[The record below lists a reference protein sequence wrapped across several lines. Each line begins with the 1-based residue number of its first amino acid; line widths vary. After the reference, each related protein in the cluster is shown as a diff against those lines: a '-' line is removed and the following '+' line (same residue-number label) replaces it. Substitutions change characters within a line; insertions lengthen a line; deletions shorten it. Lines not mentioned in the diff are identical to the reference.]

1 MTSVPKP
8 KSPPPKPYLRPA
20 LPATDADLIY
30 AGKRPGE
37 MVREELIVCAVHF
50 RDAEVAA
57 VHRMAEMARRM
68 AKLEEAVPAAK
79 VAKLDRWLK
88 VHHLDAVRGDGS
100 AQYTDWQKGD

>member
-1 MTSVPKP
+1 MKQTTAPTQEE
-8 KSPPPKPYLRPA
+8 R
-20 LPATDADLIY
+20 
-30 AGKRPGE
+30 R
-37 MVREELIVCAVHF
+37 VREH
-50 RDAEVAA
+50 AEVAA